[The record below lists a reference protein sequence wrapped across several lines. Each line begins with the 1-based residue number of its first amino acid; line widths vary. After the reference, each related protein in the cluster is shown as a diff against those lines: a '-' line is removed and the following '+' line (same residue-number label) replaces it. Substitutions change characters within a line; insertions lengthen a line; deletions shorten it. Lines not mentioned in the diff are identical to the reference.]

1 MANGRRTSPA
11 SIRQR
16 LLDIARAEGRVHEV
30 VLVRY
35 ALERLLYRLSITTH
49 RDRFALKGGMLVTRW
64 IDGGNRETRD
74 ADFLGF
80 GEAVIDQMSATFAE
94 IMTTPADDALEF
106 DVGVMR
112 ADQIREGMEYE
123 GVRLR
128 TTAYLE
134 RTRIPVTVDISF
146 GDAVA
151 PKLQPMNYPSL
162 LGMEEPSIHAYPPA
176 AVIAEKLQA
185 MVVLGI
191 INGRMK
197 DYHDLWAIPRALEIR
212 PADLDAAIAATFER
226 RKTVIPSDRPEG
238 LSRAFVEDAA
248 KQRQWRNYAD
258 SLGLDAVTLDEVV
271 GSIWELVGPS
281 CMRLTS
287 TTDLP
292 PSTGPV

>member
-1 MANGRRTSPA
+1 MAEGRRSSAA

-16 LLDIARAEGRVHEV
+16 LLEIARTEGRVHEV

-35 ALERLLYRLSITTH
+35 ALERLLFRLSRSTH

-64 IDGGNRETRD
+64 LDGGNRETRD
-74 ADFLGF
+74 VDFLGF
-80 GEAVIDQMSATFAE
+80 GASALDELRATFAE
-94 IMTTPADDALEF
+94 IMATSADDALEF
-106 DVGVMR
+106 DVGALR
-112 ADQIREGMEYE
+112 ADQIREGMDYE

-134 RTRIPVTVDISF
+134 RTRIPVTVDIGF

-151 PKLQPMNYPSL
+151 PRLEPMDYPSL

-185 MVVLGI
+185 MVALGL

-197 DYHDLWAIPRALEIR
+197 DYHDLWAIPRALDIR

-226 RKTVIPSDRPEG
+226 RKTIIPTDRPEA
-238 LSRAFVEDAA
+238 LSSVFVDDPA
-248 KQRQWRNYAD
+248 KQRQWRNYAA
-258 SLGLDAVTLDEVV
+258 SLGLEAVTLAEVV
-271 GSIWELVGPS
+271 EAVWELVGPS

-287 TTDLP
+287 TR
-292 PSTGPV
+292 SEG

>member
-1 MANGRRTSPA
+1 MADGRRSSAA

-35 ALERLLYRLSITTH
+35 ALERLLYRLSRSAH

-64 IDGGNRETRD
+64 IEGGNRETRD

-80 GEAVIDQMSATFAE
+80 GESAIDKLRATFAE
-94 IMTTPADDALEF
+94 IMAKPADDALEF
-106 DVGVMR
+106 DVVALR
-112 ADQIREGMEYE
+112 ADQIREGMDYE

-128 TTAYLE
+128 TSAYLE
-134 RTRIPVTVDISF
+134 KTRIPVTVDIGF

-151 PKLQPMNYPSL
+151 PRLEPMNYPSL
-162 LGMEEPSIHAYPPA
+162 LGMEEPSIQAYPPA

-185 MVVLGI
+185 MVALGM

-197 DYHDLWAIPRALEIR
+197 DYHDLWAIPRALHIR

-226 RKTVIPSDRPEG
+226 RRTAIPTDRPEG
-238 LSRAFVEDAA
+238 LSRAFVDDVA

-258 SLGLDAVTLDEVV
+258 SLGLQMVTLAEVV
-271 GSIWELVGPS
+271 EAVWELVGPS
-281 CMRLTS
+281 CVRLTS
-287 TTDLP
+287 T
-292 PSTGPV
+292 STEG